1 MLIVITGNPGVGKHT
16 VAGEIS
22 KQIELPIMDINS
34 IARDAELFEKNEDTN
49 DVDITRLEKIIKER
63 ISSPSLIV
71 GHLAPYV
78 LSPNQ
83 VKKVIVLRRNP
94 YDLISVYKKR
104 EYTEEKIRENT
115 GSEILGIIAHDAI
128 NQFGTKVF
136 QVDVTGKS
144 ISEVTEKVLNI
155 INERGV
161 SEEVDWLDLVT
172 KQNDLK
178 KFFAYWLNNAP
189 IEKD

>member
-1 MLIVITGNPGVGKHT
+1 MSIVITGNPGVGKHT
-16 VAGEIS
+16 VAKEIS
-22 KQIELPIMDINS
+22 NHLGLQISDINT
-34 IARDAELFEKNEDTN
+34 IASDAGLFEKNQDTN
-49 DVDITRLEKIIKER
+49 DVDVSELKKIIKEK
-63 ISSPSLIV
+63 ISSSNLIV

-78 LSPNQ
+78 LSSNQ
-83 VKKVIVLRRNP
+83 VKKVIGLRRNP

-104 EYTEEKIRENT
+104 EYTEEKTRENT

-128 NQFGTKVF
+128 NQFGAKVF

-144 ISEVTEKVLNI
+144 ISEVTEKVLDI
-155 INERGV
+155 INEKGI

-178 KFFAYWLNNAP
+178 KFFAY
-189 IEKD
+189 

>member
-1 MLIVITGNPGVGKHT
+1 MSIVITGNPGVGKHT
-16 VAGEIS
+16 VAKKIS
-22 KQIELPIMDINS
+22 KLLQLPINDINS
-34 IARDAELFEKNEDTN
+34 IARDAGLFEKNEDTN
-49 DVDITRLEKIIKER
+49 DVDISELEKIIKEK
-63 ISSPSLIV
+63 ISSSSLIV

-78 LSPNQ
+78 LSSIK
-83 VKKVIVLRRNP
+83 VKIVIVLRRNP

-104 EYTEEKIRENT
+104 EYTEEKTRENT

-128 NQFGTKVF
+128 SQFGSKVF

-155 INERGV
+155 INGRGV
-161 SEEVDWLDLVT
+161 NEEEDWLDLVT

-178 KFFAYWLNNAP
+178 KIFAY
-189 IEKD
+189 KS

>member
-1 MLIVITGNPGVGKHT
+1 MSIVITGNPGVGKHT
-16 VAGEIS
+16 IAKEIS
-22 KQIELPIMDINS
+22 KHLGLPISDINS
-34 IARDAELFEKNEDTN
+34 IASDAGLFEKNQDTN
-49 DVDITRLEKIIKER
+49 DVDVSELKKIIKEK
-63 ISSPSLIV
+63 ISSSSLIV

-78 LSPNQ
+78 LSSNQ

-128 NQFGTKVF
+128 NQFGAKVF

-161 SEEVDWLDLVT
+161 NEEVDWLDLVT
-172 KQNDLK
+172 KKNDLK
-178 KFFAYWLNNAP
+178 KFFAY
-189 IEKD
+189 

>member
-1 MLIVITGNPGVGKHT
+1 MSIVITGNPGVGKHT
-16 VAGEIS
+16 VVKEIS
-22 KQIELPIMDINS
+22 KYLGLPISDINS
-34 IARDAELFEKNEDTN
+34 IASDAGLFEKNQDTN
-49 DVDITRLEKIIKER
+49 DVDISKLKKIIRKK
-63 ISSPSLIV
+63 ISSSSLIV

-104 EYTEEKIRENT
+104 EYTEEKTRENT

-128 NQFGTKVF
+128 NQFGAKVF
-136 QVDVTGKS
+136 QVDVTGKN
-144 ISEVTEKVLNI
+144 ILEVTEKVLNI
-155 INERGV
+155 IKEEGI

-172 KQNDLK
+172 KRNDLK
-178 KFFAYWLNNAP
+178 KFFAY
-189 IEKD
+189 

>member
-1 MLIVITGNPGVGKHT
+1 MSIVITGNPGVGKHT
-16 VAGEIS
+16 VTKEIS
-22 KQIELPIMDINS
+22 KYLGLSISDINS
-34 IARDAELFEKNEDTN
+34 IAKDAGLFEKNVDTN
-49 DVDITRLEKIIKER
+49 DVDMSELEKTIKDK
-63 ISSPSLIV
+63 IASPSLIV

-94 YDLISVYKKR
+94 YDLILVYKKR
-104 EYTEEKIRENT
+104 EYTEEKTRENI

-128 NQFGTKVF
+128 NRFGTKVF

-144 ISEVTEKVLNI
+144 ISEVTEKVLDI
-155 INERGV
+155 INGRNIN
-161 SEEVDWLDLVT
+161 EEVDWLDLVT

-178 KFFAYWLNNAP
+178 KFFAY
-189 IEKD
+189 

>member
-1 MLIVITGNPGVGKHT
+1 MSIVITGNPGVGKHT
-16 VAGEIS
+16 IAKEIS
-22 KQIELPIMDINS
+22 KHLKLSISDINS
-34 IARDAELFEKNEDTN
+34 IARDVGLFEKNEDTN
-49 DVDITRLEKIIKER
+49 DVDISELGKIIKEK
-63 ISSPSLIV
+63 ISNPSLIV

-78 LSPNQ
+78 LSS
-83 VKKVIVLRRNP
+83 VKIKAVIVLRRNP
-94 YDLISVYKKR
+94 YDLIAVYKKR
-104 EYTEEKIRENT
+104 GYTEEKTRENT

-144 ISEVTEKVLNI
+144 ISEVTEKALNI
-155 INERGV
+155 IKGRGT

-178 KFFAYWLNNAP
+178 KFFA
-189 IEKD
+189 D

>member
-1 MLIVITGNPGVGKHT
+1 MSIVITGNPGVGKHT
-16 VAGEIS
+16 VAKEIS
-22 KQIELPIMDINS
+22 KHLGLPISDINS
-34 IARDAELFEKNEDTN
+34 IASDAGLFEKNQDTN
-49 DVDITRLEKIIKER
+49 DIDISELKKIIKEK
-63 ISSPSLIV
+63 ISSSSLIV

-78 LSPNQ
+78 LSPGQ

-128 NQFGTKVF
+128 NQFGAKVF

-144 ISEVTEKVLNI
+144 ISEVTEKILSI
-155 INERGV
+155 INERGI

-178 KFFAYWLNNAP
+178 KFFAY
-189 IEKD
+189 

>member
-1 MLIVITGNPGVGKHT
+1 MSIVITGNPGVGKHT
-16 VAGEIS
+16 VAKEIS
-22 KQIELPIMDINS
+22 KCLGLPIRDINN
-34 IARDAELFEKNEDTN
+34 IAKDAGLFEKNEETN
-49 DVDITRLEKIIKER
+49 DVDTLELEKIIKEQ
-63 ISSPSLIV
+63 ISGPSLIV

-78 LSPNQ
+78 LSPDQ

-94 YDLISVYKKR
+94 YDLVSVYKKR

-144 ISEVTEKVLNI
+144 ISEVTKKVLGI
-155 INERGV
+155 INERDIG
-161 SEEVDWLDLVT
+161 EEVDWLDLVT
-172 KQNDLK
+172 KRNDLK
-178 KFFAYWLNNAP
+178 KFFAY
-189 IEKD
+189 

>member
-1 MLIVITGNPGVGKHT
+1 MSIVITGNPGVGKHT
-16 VAGEIS
+16 VAKEVS
-22 KQIELPIMDINS
+22 EHLRLPISDINS
-34 IARDAELFEKNEDTN
+34 IARDVGLFEKNEDTN
-49 DVDITRLEKIIKER
+49 DVDIAKLEKIIKKR
-63 ISSPSLIV
+63 ISNHSLIV

-78 LSPNQ
+78 LSSDQ

-104 EYTEEKIRENT
+104 EYSEEKTRENA

-128 NQFGTKVF
+128 SQFGAKVF

-155 INERGV
+155 IDGICS

-178 KFFAYWLNNAP
+178 KFFAY
-189 IEKD
+189 